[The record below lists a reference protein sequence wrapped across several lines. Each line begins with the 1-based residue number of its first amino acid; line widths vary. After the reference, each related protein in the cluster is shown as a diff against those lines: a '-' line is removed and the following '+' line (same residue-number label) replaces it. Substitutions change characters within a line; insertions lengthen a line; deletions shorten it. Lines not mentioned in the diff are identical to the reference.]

1 MKVTFR
7 TFESG
12 AGDCI
17 FIVVKNDEGCSY
29 HIMVDCNVLT
39 NEIKSFIRDDLGKR
53 IDTLIVT
60 HIDSDHA
67 NGITKL
73 LRNPAFANMQ
83 IRQILFNGFQP
94 QAEHIQPLPL
104 DTKSKLEA
112 VAQLLPPTV
121 DEVFQKTNGMDA
133 ACLVTELNKHPQWKA
148 VWRKTPIL
156 AGEIIPLGD
165 NGEWG
170 TLRFLSP
177 SQKALNNLLHEVK
190 LEFARR
196 LSAAPPDGDF
206 EDQDK
211 YFELMLRL
219 AELRE
224 RPSLTKKTGATA
236 ITKDLLERYSKTD
249 AEENG
254 VSYANKA
261 SLAFCWEGG
270 GEEKKRIL
278 IMGDAVSSQVLNG
291 LDAIGQDP
299 LWFEVVKMSHHGS
312 KNNTSLD
319 YCKRVNAAHFFVT
332 GGKDGEGP
340 HLETIARIANLPLK
354 AGIEF
359 RELHYNHEKG
369 IPLWEELN
377 KEMSQQLLTNVF
389 HLHLNKNNTYE
400 FESR

>member
-254 VSYANKA
+254 VYT
-261 SLAFCWEGG
+261 FYVEDHVGR
-270 GEEKKRIL
+270 KKT
-278 IMGDAVSSQVLNG
+278 N
-291 LDAIGQDP
+291 P
-299 LWFEVVKMSHHGS
+299 YHGRCRFLS
-312 KNNTSLD
+312 GIKWAGCNW
-319 YCKRVNAAHFFVT
+319 
-332 GGKDGEGP
+332 
-340 HLETIARIANLPLK
+340 ARS
-354 AGIEF
+354 F
-359 RELHYNHEKG
+359 
-369 IPLWEELN
+369 
-377 KEMSQQLLTNVF
+377 MV
-389 HLHLNKNNTYE
+389 
-400 FESR
+400 